1 MTEEKI
7 ARDIEK
13 WTVLFREAYKRREK
27 ELLELYHRS
36 LPFQDAMFDREE
48 RAGKLGF
55 GKSATIYNS
64 ALVYGNVTVGERTWI
79 GPYVVLDGSGGGIS
93 IGSTCSISA
102 GVHVYTHDTVGWA
115 LSGGRYPFRR
125 KPVKIGDCCYIG
137 SQSVILAGVEIGDR
151 CVVAANS
158 MVNENVPAQAIV
170 GGTPARKIGHVEYR
184 GEEPTLV
191 LNANAGR
198 GRQETKGVP

>member
-1 MTEEKI
+1 MTEEKT
-7 ARDIEK
+7 ARDVEK
-13 WTVLFREAYKRREK
+13 WKVLFRAAYEKREK
-27 ELLELYHRS
+27 ELLEIYHRS
-36 LPFQDAMFDREE
+36 LPFQDAMFDRDE
-48 RAGKLGF
+48 RARKLGF
-55 GKSATIYNS
+55 GNGATIYNS
-64 ALVYGNVTVGERTWI
+64 ALVYGNVVVGERTWI

-115 LSGGRYPFRR
+115 LSGGRHPFRR

-158 MVNENVPAQAIV
+158 MVNENVPPETIV
-170 GGTPARKIGHVEYR
+170 GGTPARKIGHVEYQG
-184 GEEPTLV
+184 GEPALV
-191 LNANAGR
+191 LNGNAER
-198 GRQETKGVP
+198 GRQEPEGVA